1 MDRKL
6 KPGISMIDIVF
17 FVALLSTA
25 LALGG
30 ALAHLFELPTKMS
43 LPREHYF
50 IVQTIYRGW

>member
-1 MDRKL
+1 
-6 KPGISMIDIVF
+6 MIDIVF